1 MFHKDLNMI
10 RHNHVY
16 TNLKFL
22 CVVCVDL
29 FIEVFLGWFN
39 ISDLGMI
46 LAAYDFDMIQMLVF

>member
-1 MFHKDLNMI
+1 MFHKVLNMI

-29 FIEVFLGWFN
+29 FIEVFLVWFK

-46 LAAYDFDMIQMLVF
+46 LAADDFVMIQILVF